1 MPTPFTHLRLLADL
15 LDPADNWLPPAVADR
30 LDTGRGP
37 FLLGGT
43 APDVRK
49 ISPVSREETHFYPI
63 PPDPSR
69 PSMETMLRAWPSLE
83 DPAKLEPDHAAFV
96 AGYLAHLW
104 FDEYWHQMIVYPYY
118 VQRDDWSTHRGR
130 FNVYNVL
137 NGYLEFRDRALLD
150 DNLGGLLQS
159 VNPDNWLPFVSDSDL
174 IEWRDFLAGQL
185 HLGVP
190 TRTGE
195 ILAQR
200 ARMSQR
206 DYLALVADEDRMEH
220 KVLIHTPRGVIKE
233 VYTDGLAG
241 SARVVVRYLEGDK
254 Q

>member
-83 DPAKLEPDHAAFV
+83 DPVKLEPDHAAFV

-118 VQRDDWSTHRGR
+118 VQRDDWSTH
-130 FNVYNVL
+130 
-137 NGYLEFRDRALLD
+137 
-150 DNLGGLLQS
+150 LGGLLQS

-174 IEWRDFLAGQL
+174 IEWRDFLEGQL

-200 ARMSQR
+200 ARMSRR